1 MRRLAVLP
9 VLSAATRLV
18 TLFYLFNYI
27 AETALG
33 KQELSGLGVVFSNP
47 ALLNEP
53 AYLVRVKPD
62 KASINVY
69 GKEKPLHIGM
79 VVEADILHERKRLYE
94 WILEPLYGIADK
106 WQ

>member
-1 MRRLAVLP
+1 M
-9 VLSAATRLV
+9 
-18 TLFYLFNYI
+18 
-27 AETALG
+27 
-33 KQELSGLGVVFSNP
+33 SGLGVVFSNP

-94 WILEPLYGIADK
+94 WILEPLYSIADK